1 MKVQQGRRT
10 APLQGPTA
18 SLRVAGGR
26 GVLLL
31 VVAAG
36 ALSGCGGGTGGGAAA
51 ASSSAAE
58 DLGTVT
64 TDAEGVQEV
73 TLQTQ
78 DDYVF
83 SPDRFTV
90 RPGPV
95 RLTVINMAA
104 QLTHNFRFT
113 PDQLPEPI
121 AAEIPLLAPGDR
133 ETIEFTVTAPGD
145 YPFECSFHTQLGQV
159 GTMTV
164 SG

>member
-1 MKVQQGRRT
+1 MVGC
-10 APLQGPTA
+10 
-18 SLRVAGGR
+18 
-26 GVLLL
+26 VL
-31 VVAAG
+31 AAG
-36 ALSGCGGGTGGGAAA
+36 ALSGCGGAAGGDSPA
-51 ASSSAAE
+51 ASSSAAP

-64 TDAEGVQEV
+64 TDAEGVQEL

-83 SPDRFTV
+83 TPDRFTV

-95 RLTVINMAA
+95 RLTVINVAT

-113 PDQLPEPI
+113 PDALPEPI
-121 AAEIPLLAPGDR
+121 TAEIPLLAPGDR
-133 ETIEFTVTAPGD
+133 QTIEFTVTAPGD

-164 SG
+164 GG